1 MIIKTTTRYTSR
13 YKASTRY
20 QLPAALVVTDY
31 TTTKIHFD
39 TDEKFK
45 HALGFLNRRSRVRNN
60 HPVRPTYVPIGGFD
74 KISVDLRNKN
84 IYLVKRSYRKR
95 FDIIV

>member
-1 MIIKTTTRYTSR
+1 MITKTTTRYTSH
-13 YKASTRY
+13 YKASQRY
-20 QLPAALVVTDY
+20 MLPTALVVTDY

-39 TDEKFK
+39 CDDKFQ
-45 HALGFLNRRSRVRNN
+45 HALGFLNRRSRVMNN
-60 HPVRPTYVPIGGFD
+60 HPVRPTYFPIAGFD
-74 KISVDLRNKN
+74 KIKVNLRNKK